1 MNDTNDTASSASAA
15 RQSTP
20 AAKPVRPSRLKR
32 LRLPLMLGG
41 TLAIVLAGGLYFF
54 VSGRYESTD
63 DAYVNAARV
72 SISANVPGRVVALD
86 VHDNERVSKGQVLF
100 RLDDRPFRIAV
111 EQARA
116 KLDGARLK
124 IRALKATRLQKVSE
138 LRAAQDTLDYAQR
151 EAKRQQRLRS
161 SGISSESQVE
171 SAVHARDAAEQSVA
185 KAQQEIASLTAQLGG
200 DPSIEPDKHPLVE
213 EAQSALD
220 QAELDL
226 SHTVI
231 KAPANGIVTQVEK
244 LQVGDYV
251 NTASPVFALIATD
264 DMWIDANFKE
274 VQLAKMRPGQP
285 ATIEID
291 AYGDKTFKGHV
302 ASFTPGTGAQFSLLP
317 AQNATGNWVKVV
329 QRLAVRI
336 AIDDP
341 DAEHPLYAGL
351 SATVKVDTTAAG
363 TAPHESSAPPE
374 SGEVSEQ
381 GTAGPTSD
389 PTASTSRSA
398 R

>member
-1 MNDTNDTASSASAA
+1 MNDTNNSASSESAA

-20 AAKPVRPSRLKR
+20 AAPPAPRPSRLKR
-32 LRLPLMLGG
+32 LRLPLMVGG
-41 TLAIVLAGGLYFF
+41 TLAIVLGGGLYFF
-54 VSGRYESTD
+54 MQGRYESTD
-63 DAYVNAARV
+63 DAYVNAARA
-72 SISANVPGRVVALD
+72 SISTNVPGRVVELE
-86 VHDNERVSKGQVLF
+86 VHDNERVRKGQVLF

-138 LRAAQDTLDYAQR
+138 LRAAEDTLDYAQR
-151 EAKRQQRLRS
+151 EAKRQQRLRG

-171 SAVHARDAAEQSVA
+171 SAVHARDSAEQAVA
-185 KAQQEIASLTAQLGG
+185 KAKQEIASLTAQLGG

-213 EAQSALD
+213 EAQAALD

-226 SHTVI
+226 SHTVV

-251 NTASPVFALIATD
+251 NTASPVFALISTD

-274 VQLAKMRPGQP
+274 VQLAKMRAGQP
-285 ATIEID
+285 VTIDID
-291 AYGDKTFKGHV
+291 AYGDKTFRGHV

-336 AIDDP
+336 AIDNPDP
-341 DAEHPLYAGL
+341 GHPLYAGL

-363 TAPHESSAPPE
+363 TAPVETAPPA
-374 SGEVSEQ
+374 SGEISEQ
-381 GTAGPTSD
+381 GTARTASD
-389 PTASTSRSA
+389 PTASTTRGTH
-398 R
+398 